1 MTADRLAQSPTRDS
15 FSPRRSDG
23 APVGY
28 IKLGP
33 PAVPVG
39 TPPDTIG
46 LCQFYILPAWQGA
59 GAARVL
65 MDWALATAVERG
77 AKHIQLSVFIDN
89 HRARRFYERYG
100 FTAVGRY
107 DFMVGTHAD
116 EDIVLRHVVLD
127 VAPER
132 RGVRAAIGAVARI
145 PRPSRGRCDGDWRGK
160 VGDGHSDDRGAMRRS
175 RRR

>member
-1 MTADRLAQSPTRDS
+1 MTAYRDAVMADSANIAEIFRQTFVDTFGHLYPPDDLAAFLMTMTADRFRQEIAD
-15 FSPRRSDG
+15 PRFVFRIAESDG

-33 PAVPVG
+33 PGLPVE
-39 TPPDTIG
+39 TPPDTIE

-65 MDWALATAVERG
+65 MDWALATAAARG
-77 AKHIQLSVFIDN
+77 AKHLQLSVYIDN

-116 EDIVLRHVVLD
+116 EDVVLRHVVLD
-127 VAPER
+127 ATP
-132 RGVRAAIGAVARI
+132 
-145 PRPSRGRCDGDWRGK
+145 
-160 VGDGHSDDRGAMRRS
+160 
-175 RRR
+175 